1 MKLSK
6 NLCSHD
12 EAGALEVVAVAST
25 RSTGGEERVV
35 EGRLLED
42 AVHISAE
49 FLASLEPA
57 LDGRSGHQHNW
68 NIVRGQLVVVAV
80 QFRTFRG
87 AGGVR
92 RIRQIRTNRLVAQN
106 VEAEQL
112 AAGTRPS
119 GAKLVAAAVAE
130 GDQLPA
136 A

>member
-1 MKLSK
+1 M
-6 NLCSHD
+6 
-12 EAGALEVVAVAST
+12 
-25 RSTGGEERVV
+25 ERN
-35 EGRLLED
+35 
-42 AVHISAE
+42 S
-49 FLASLEPA
+49 
-57 LDGRSGHQHNW
+57 
-68 NIVRGQLVVVAV
+68 LVVVAV

-92 RIRQIRTNRLVAQN
+92 RIRQIRTDRLVAQN